1 MTKFAPF
8 AVLATLASFS
18 LVPVAAHADAMV
30 TGVAHVEGAAPVKI
44 TEGKMIYAANGQRLA
59 PVYRVNSDGS
69 VELIMEGRLLTIPG
83 TILSDV
89 NGKLTSSQNKG
100 ELLR

>member
-1 MTKFAPF
+1 MKMLAPF

-18 LVPVAAHADAMV
+18 LVPVAVHAEDA
-30 TGVAHVEGAAPVKI
+30 GKI
-44 TEGKMIYAANGQRLA
+44 AEGKMVYGANGQRLA

-69 VELIMEGRLLTIPG
+69 VQLILEGRLVTIPG
-83 TILSDV
+83 NVLSDV
-89 NGKLTSSQNKG
+89 NGKLTSTENKA